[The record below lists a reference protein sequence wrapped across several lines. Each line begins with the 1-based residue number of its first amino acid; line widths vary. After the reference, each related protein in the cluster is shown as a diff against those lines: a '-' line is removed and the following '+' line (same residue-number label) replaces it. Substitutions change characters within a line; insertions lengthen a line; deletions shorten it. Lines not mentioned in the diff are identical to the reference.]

1 MFRSIIR
8 WIISCVSTPP
18 VLEEVMEEVVPVHK
32 PYDTTKLTQSMIDVI
47 RIQHRAVKL
56 YNCRNPKD
64 RRTMT
69 TLAKELNALLGLN
82 KCVSSYAAVWNKKEA
97 VPTKTNLLE

>member
-1 MFRSIIR
+1 MFGSVFRWLLSCLGRPVTPEVII
-8 WIISCVSTPP
+8 
-18 VLEEVMEEVVPVHK
+18 EEVVPVHK
-32 PYDTTKLTQSMIDVI
+32 SYDTTKLTPTMIIVI
-47 RIQHRAVKL
+47 RTQHHATKL

-69 TLAKELNALLGLN
+69 TLAKELNALLGLD
-82 KCVSSYAAVWNKKEA
+82 KCVSSYAAVWNKKES